1 MSIKICKENGHKY
14 DSSEY
19 PNCPYCPDKTV
30 VMNTQAVKTNDTE
43 TDDKTEVMSSPS
55 TDKTVIHKPLAEDSA
70 ANAEGSTGRKL
81 VGWLVSFTWNNEGQ
95 DYKLREGKTLIG
107 ADSKCDI
114 VVGDS
119 EVSGSHATILFRNGK
134 FRIRDQYS
142 TNGTKINNDIDLM
155 GEHADLGDGDTITIG
170 KTEFLFRSI

>member
-55 TDKTVIHKPLAEDSA
+55 TDKTVIHKPVAEES
-70 ANAEGSTGRKL
+70 GSSPSGSIGRKL

-95 DYKLREGKTLIG
+95 DYQLREGKTSLG
-107 ADSKCDI
+107 ADRKCDI

-119 EVSGSHATILFRNGK
+119 EVSGHHATILYRGEK
-134 FRIRDQYS
+134 FKIKDEFT
-142 TNGTKINNDIDLM
+142 TNGTRIDGIEIDDQIELI
-155 GEHADLGDGDTITIG
+155 DGNLITIG
-170 KTEFLFRSI
+170 ATEFLFRKI